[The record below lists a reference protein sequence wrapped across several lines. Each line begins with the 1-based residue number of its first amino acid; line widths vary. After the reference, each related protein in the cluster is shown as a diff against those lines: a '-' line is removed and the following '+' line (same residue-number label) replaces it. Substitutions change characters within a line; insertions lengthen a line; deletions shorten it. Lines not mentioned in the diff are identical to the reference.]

1 MPRPTLIITGASGFV
16 GRHLLEELKD
26 DYRIFAIAR
35 RSQRDCGAPVHSNIA
50 WMQVD
55 IGDVDGLTRTFR
67 EITSAGGAKFLFH
80 LAGYYDYAL
89 ENRPEYRRTNIDG
102 TRNVLELSKQLHLS
116 RFLFAS
122 SVAAC
127 AFPRREGPITEATPP
142 DGRHIYAWS
151 KREGERMVREEFR
164 SVQSC
169 IVRFGAVYSDWCEYP
184 PLYLFLSTWLG
195 RSWKGR
201 ILAGK
206 GESAIPYIH
215 IRDVVTFFR
224 HFLAGHD
231 RIRPGEIL
239 VACTPGCTSHRR
251 LFELATRS
259 FLGTSKRPLLLPA
272 PLCGAGMA
280 MMSGLGR
287 VTGHMPFERLWM
299 YRYID
304 RKMEV
309 DGSHTRARLDWSPSA
324 RYQIERRLPFVIE
337 RMKSEQV
344 EWHAR
349 NAAVMRRDIARPD
362 LAIFKALVTEENQV
376 VDALLERVGAA
387 ATRGQ
392 LPAFAAM
399 DPAELA
405 WLIRLLYRLLL
416 TSVQTSNR
424 MLLVNYLEVTG
435 ASRFKAGFT
444 ADEICL
450 FLKHL
455 NETVVAALT
464 RRDELKQLGQETY
477 DRITVP
483 IELGMEEVRGQYE
496 RFLEGGATALEEP
509 LEPAAAEQPSAR
521 ELLES
526 TIWSCLVQR
535 R

>member
-1 MPRPTLIITGASGFV
+1 MPRPALIITGASGFV
-16 GRHLLEELKD
+16 GRHLLEELKE

-55 IGDVDGLTRTFR
+55 IRDVDGLTRTFR

-102 TRNVLELSKQLHLS
+102 TRNVLELAKQLELA
-116 RFLFAS
+116 RFVFAS

-127 AFPRREGPITEATPP
+127 HFPRREGPITEATPP

-151 KREGERMVREEFR
+151 KREGERIVREEFP
-164 SVQSC
+164 SVQGC

-184 PLYLFLSTWLG
+184 PLYVFLRTWLG
-195 RSWKGR
+195 RSWKR
-201 ILAGK
+201 RVLAGR

-224 HFLAGHD
+224 HFLAGHE
-231 RIRPGEIL
+231 RIRPGEVL
-239 VACTPGCTSHRR
+239 VACTTGCTSHRS
-251 LFELATRS
+251 LFESATRS
-259 FLGTSKRPLLLPA
+259 FLGVPKRPFPLPA
-272 PLCGAGMA
+272 SLCGAGMV
-280 MMSGLGR
+280 MMSALGR
-287 VTGHMPFERLWM
+287 ITGRMPFERPWM

-304 RKMEV
+304 RKMDV
-309 DGSHTRARLDWSPSA
+309 DGSHTRAMLDWSPSA
-324 RYQIERRLPFVIE
+324 RYHIERRLPFMLE
-337 RMKSEQV
+337 RMKSEPV

-376 VDALLERVGAA
+376 VDALVEKVGAE
-387 ATRGQ
+387 ATRGL
-392 LPAFAAM
+392 LPGFAAM
-399 DPAELA
+399 DQNELA
-405 WLIRLLYRLLL
+405 WLVRLLYRLLL

-435 ASRFKAGFT
+435 ASRFNAGFT

-450 FLKHL
+450 FLKHM
-455 NETVVAALT
+455 NETVVGALGRT
-464 RRDELKQLGQETY
+464 EELKRLGQETY

-496 RFLEGGATALEEP
+496 RFLEGGTTALEEP
-509 LEPAAAEQPSAR
+509 VAPATAEQPSAR

>member
-1 MPRPTLIITGASGFV
+1 MPRPALIVTGASGFV
-16 GRHLLEELKD
+16 GRHLLEDLKD

-35 RSQRDCGAPVHSNIA
+35 RSQRECGAPVHSNIA

-67 EITSAGGAKFLFH
+67 EIASAGGAKFLIH

-89 ENRPEYRRTNIDG
+89 ENRPEYKRTNIDG
-102 TRNVLELSKQLHLS
+102 TRNVLELSRQLDLT
-116 RFLFAS
+116 RFVFAS

-127 AFPRREGPITEATPP
+127 HFPRREGPITEATPP

-151 KREGERMVREEFR
+151 KREGERIVREEFPSLR
-164 SVQSC
+164 SC

-184 PLYLFLSTWLG
+184 PLYVFLTTWLG
-195 RSWKGR
+195 RSWKRR
-201 ILAGK
+201 ILAGR

-224 HFLAGHD
+224 HFLTGD
-231 RIRPGEIL
+231 EGIGPRQVL
-239 VACTPGCTSHRR
+239 VACTTGCTSHRT

-259 FLGTSKRPLLLPA
+259 FLGAHKRPLLMPA
-272 PLCGAGMA
+272 SMCGAGMV
-280 MMSGLGR
+280 MMTGLGR
-287 VTGHMPFERLWM
+287 VTGRMPFERPWM

-304 RKMEV
+304 RKMDV
-309 DGSHTRARLDWSPSA
+309 DGSHTRALLGWSPSA
-324 RYQIERRLPFVIE
+324 RYHIERRLPFMIE
-337 RMKSEQV
+337 RMKSEPV

-362 LAIFKALVTEENQV
+362 LAILKALVTEENQV
-376 VDALLERVGAA
+376 VDALVEKVGAEA
-387 ATRGQ
+387 ASGR
-392 LPAFAAM
+392 LLAFATM
-399 DPAELA
+399 EGNELS
-405 WLIRLLYRLLL
+405 WLVRLLYRLLL

-435 ASRFKAGFT
+435 VSRFKAGFT

-450 FLKHL
+450 FLKQL
-455 NETVVAALT
+455 NDTVVGALT
-464 RRDELKQLGQETY
+464 RTEGLKRLGQEIH

-483 IELGMEEVRGQYE
+483 IDLGMEEVRGQYE
-496 RFLEGGATALEEP
+496 RFLEGGAVALEAP
-509 LEPAAAEQPSAR
+509 LEAAAAEQPSAR